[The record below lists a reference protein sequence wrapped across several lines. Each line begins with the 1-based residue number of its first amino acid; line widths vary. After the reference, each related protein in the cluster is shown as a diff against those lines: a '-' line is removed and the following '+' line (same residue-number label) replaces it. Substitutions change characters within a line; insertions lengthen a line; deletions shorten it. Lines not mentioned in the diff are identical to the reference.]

1 MFFKLSHFWPVY
13 TPNCEKHCREKGIT
27 HERYDLMAFWEA
39 WKLAF
44 LLRVLA
50 CTNRTKA
57 QIHPSPPK
65 KKTKK
70 RKKLAGN
77 EKLLNINIT
86 EVSTKLVGA
95 VFPELRWVV
104 SFLFCVS
111 YSFFFLS
118 EVYVCEIYYFG
129 GRLGY
134 CCCNARLYDTSSNT
148 FLFPGS

>member
-1 MFFKLSHFWPVY
+1 
-13 TPNCEKHCREKGIT
+13 
-27 HERYDLMAFWEA
+27 MAFWEA

-44 LLRVLA
+44 LLRVLV
-50 CTNRTKA
+50 CTNRTKS

-104 SFLFCVS
+104 SFMFCAS
-111 YSFFFLS
+111 YSLFFLS
-118 EVYVCEIYYFG
+118 EVYVCEIITLVG
-129 GRLGY
+129 GWVIAIVMRGCTIPAQTL
-134 CCCNARLYDTSSNT
+134 SF
-148 FLFPGS
+148 FLDLNILSLISLICYSLFLRWIHNWSKRGM